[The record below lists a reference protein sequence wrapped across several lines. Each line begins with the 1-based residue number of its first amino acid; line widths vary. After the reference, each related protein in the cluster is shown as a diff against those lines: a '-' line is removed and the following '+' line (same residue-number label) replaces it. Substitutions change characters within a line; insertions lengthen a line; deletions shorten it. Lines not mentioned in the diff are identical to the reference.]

1 MQNGYKQDSNP
12 TQNTSQLESPYRINY
27 FLGTDIFIYFSHHFV
42 TIPPVSYIKIGHQTG
57 NKVLGTLII
66 EDHLLYNDILLDLA
80 DPNFSFMKTLLHK
93 IKEKNFDGY
102 LLNFEAANT

>member
-1 MQNGYKQDSNP
+1 M
-12 TQNTSQLESPYRINY
+12 
-27 FLGTDIFIYFSHHFV
+27 
-42 TIPPVSYIKIGHQTG
+42 
-57 NKVLGTLII
+57 GTLII